1 MSAYMQAA
9 YDMKFDYFTQALNVS
24 TLNNFLVLLSYGRTN
39 CFNNLFFAVPV
50 RSILVILLMALQ
62 DFEIFGDNPGH
73 SGGDDNWD
81 NC

>member
-1 MSAYMQAA
+1 
-9 YDMKFDYFTQALNVS
+9 
-24 TLNNFLVLLSYGRTN
+24 
-39 CFNNLFFAVPV
+39 
-50 RSILVILLMALQ
+50 LVILLMALQ